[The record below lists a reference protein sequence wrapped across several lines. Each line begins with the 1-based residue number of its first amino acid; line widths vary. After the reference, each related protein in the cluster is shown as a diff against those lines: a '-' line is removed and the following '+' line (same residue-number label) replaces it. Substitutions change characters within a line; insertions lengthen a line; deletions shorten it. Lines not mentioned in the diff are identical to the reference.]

1 MTVHTCTPK
10 RLPEASI
17 DGALI
22 KAVEINLRNYSP
34 VTRFKRLL
42 PTHYLDRAS
51 LSILVE
57 RKWKTNGVRLT
68 VGFLDNPE
76 PVLRRRILA
85 HMNAWGTSANVAF
98 TETSGEAQVRI
109 ARGGGEDGGYWSYLG
124 TDVLLIDAD
133 KPTMNL
139 EGFTMNTPESEF
151 IRVVRHETGHTLGF
165 PHEHMRRELVEKIDR
180 EKAIAYYMATQG
192 WSREEVIAQVLTP
205 IEDGSLLGTPR
216 ADSNSIMCYQ
226 IPGALTRDHHP
237 IPGGADIDTL
247 DYDFAATCY
256 PHAPAAAAMEALHAL
271 TAARDTGGGVADFSQ
286 AQAETCV
293 IDGVLRVPAEEPSLT
308 DTVADAF
315 DDADKVRVLLSCVQ
329 DVIHDLGI
337 FVSLASG
344 SDAEMTELG
353 KESYLSLAA
362 WVRDQVLA
370 NGKYL

>member
-1 MTVHTCTPK
+1 MPILTCRSK

-17 DGALI
+17 DNALI

-42 PTHYLDRAS
+42 PTHKLDRAS
-51 LSILVE
+51 LSVLVE

-98 TETSGEAQVRI
+98 TETSGQAQVRI
-109 ARGGGEDGGYWSYLG
+109 ARESGEQGGYWSYLG
-124 TDVLLIDAD
+124 TDVLLIKPDM
-133 KPTMNL
+133 PTMNL

-165 PHEHMRRELVEKIDR
+165 PHEHMRRELVEKIDP

-205 IEDGSLLGTPR
+205 IEEGSLLGTPR

-226 IPGALTRDHHP
+226 IPGALTRDHQP
-237 IPGGADIDTL
+237 IPGGADIDAL
-247 DYDFAATCY
+247 DYSFASTCY
-256 PHAPAAAAMEALHAL
+256 PKAPATAAMEAL
-271 TAARDTGGGVADFSQ
+271 AAAEAAWEAAEGAVSFSR

-308 DTVADAF
+308 DRVEDAF
-315 DDADKVRVLLSCVQ
+315 DDPDKVRVLLSCVQ

-344 SDAEMTELG
+344 SDDEMTELG
-353 KESYLSLAA
+353 KKSYLTLSA
-362 WVRDQVLA
+362 WVRRQVLA
-370 NGKYL
+370 NGRLL